1 MNTKLSPPW
10 YLSTWFILP
19 ILAVL
24 LAGCKVLSTDVAV
37 SDIPRSSLTLTPP
50 DTPTITLTKIQI
62 PTPLPA
68 ERKTP
73 VPDHLLFSTPSPT
86 PTPVSL
92 IQWAEWKLDMIY
104 NAAWSPDSQ
113 SIALIG
119 GDQQGLE
126 YNTYLYNINTLQL
139 IWQTNEATSN
149 CIVFSPD
156 GKIIVGC
163 DLQSWNALTGQAIS
177 PLYGGNAIRFPV
189 FLPDGTLLIGQ
200 TWYHS
205 VGDSQTDFAIWDS
218 DQRRLTNIIE
228 QPGHL
233 KELVVSSDGKLL
245 AALLGNILDSKGI
258 KQSEAHVWDLVTK
271 DQRCAF
277 QLIDGV
283 AFDPTGNILA
293 LIDNSE
299 TTIDDRTIEKG
310 EIHLYDTNTCQYLKT
325 LYKAKYIKDFAYSP
339 DGQIVAFVSD
349 PEYTIRLLNAT
360 TGELLYEQRGE
371 WDDISQLAFSPDGK
385 FLMSR
390 EAYYGREGYYEY
402 EDRIHIWKVPPLP
415 LLSAAGRH
423 GHIDGGVEGA
433 FPQGARQLPAGC
445 VCEAR
450 QRDVG
455 HADHDPGDG

>member
-1 MNTKLSPPW
+1 MNIKLKPYWRNWLFS
-10 YLSTWFILP
+10 STWFILP
-19 ILAVL
+19 VLAIL
-24 LAGCKVLSTDVAV
+24 LAGCKVSSPDVAV
-37 SDIPRSSLTLTPP
+37 SDTPRSSLTSTPV
-50 DTPTITLTKIQI
+50 DTPTITLTKIQL

-68 ERKTP
+68 AKKTP

-86 PTPVSL
+86 PTPASL
-92 IQWAEWKLDMIY
+92 IQWAEWKLDRIY
-104 NAAWSPDSQ
+104 YATWSPDSQ
-113 SIALIG
+113 SIALTG

-126 YNTYLYNINTLQL
+126 ANTYLYNINTLQL
-139 IWQTNEATSN
+139 TWQTNEATST

-177 PLYGGNAIRFPV
+177 PPWEGNALFFPA
-189 FLPDGTLLIGQ
+189 FLPDGKLLVGQ
-200 TWYHS
+200 TWYHG
-205 VGDSQTDFAIWDS
+205 VGNSQTVFAILDNV
-218 DQRRLTNIIE
+218 QGQLNNIIE

-245 AALLGNILDSKGI
+245 AAVLGNILDSKGI

-293 LIDNSE
+293 IIDNSE

-310 EIHLYDTNTCQYLKT
+310 EIRLYDTNTCQYLKT

-339 DGQIVAFVSD
+339 DGRIMAFVSD

-360 TGELLYEQRGE
+360 TGKLLYEQRGS
-371 WDDISQLAFSPDGK
+371 WDDIWQLAFSPDGK

-390 EAYYGREGYYEY
+390 EAYYGREGYYGY
-402 EDRIHIWKVPPLP
+402 EDRIHIWKVPKVTLP
-415 LLSAAGRH
+415 
-423 GHIDGGVEGA
+423 
-433 FPQGARQLPAGC
+433 
-445 VCEAR
+445 
-450 QRDVG
+450 
-455 HADHDPGDG
+455 